1 MFSSFANALNPGF
14 IDLFIHVHLLFTM
27 KVVNTICLGVP
38 IYFKIVCGWSRDPS
52 SGLCHY
58 PFTIFP
64 FQQINVE
71 FLAVNYLEPKP
82 PKYGVL
88 LDVDR
93 LDQD

>member
-52 SGLCHY
+52 SGLLPLSIYH
-58 PFTIFP
+58 FP
-64 FQQINVE
+64 FSTNQCGISCSQ
-71 FLAVNYLEPKP
+71 
-82 PKYGVL
+82 L
-88 LDVDR
+88 LGTKTTKIWCPS
-93 LDQD
+93 